1 VAIPP
6 LLRVVMADNREEDIL
21 KGLVHIYTGNGKGKT
36 TAAIGLGIR
45 ACGRGMKV
53 LMVQFLKG
61 TDTGEIY
68 TLKKLEP
75 DFTLHRRTEVKKF
88 TCSMSKK
95 EKDEA
100 KAVQK
105 ELFDFAV
112 NSMKS
117 GEWDLI
123 ILDEIMAAISSGFIE
138 VDNVV
143 DFIKGRPDNVE
154 IALTGRNAPAEL
166 ILLADYVSEIRAVK
180 HPMKKGIPARKG
192 IEN

>member
-1 VAIPP
+1 
-6 LLRVVMADNREEDIL
+6 M

-36 TAAIGLGIR
+36 TSAIGLGVR

-75 DFTLHRRTEVKKF
+75 DFTLHRSTEIKKF
-88 TCSMSKK
+88 TCSMSKN

-100 KAVQK
+100 KIIQK
-105 ELFDFAV
+105 ELFDFAAD
-112 NSMKS
+112 SMKS

-138 VDNVV
+138 VDDVA
-143 DFIKGRPDNVE
+143 DFIKDKPDKVE
-154 IALTGRNAPAEL
+154 IVLTGRNAPAEL
-166 ILLADYVSEIRAVK
+166 VLLADYVSEIRSVK
-180 HPMKKGIPARKG
+180 HPMKKGIPAREG